1 MFFFL
6 FFLVPTRLSQNKQNL
21 SSDSPVPWDC
31 LQLRSLSSNAP
42 SENFCVRY
50 DGKMLAT
57 KFVEYLV
64 TVRQGTR
71 NPEKKAR
78 MTDTASSLSSRS
90 ADSVSHCKSSICR
103 ARSLSSDAKGRCPGK
118 IHVILTNT
126 WETGALQNTSNSP
139 RAGQR
144 ELCLHSSPAPGSRKM
159 DLSEPQILP
168 LKIEVT
174 PPAL

>member
-6 FFLVPTRLSQNKQNL
+6 FFLLPTRLSQNKQNL

-78 MTDTASSLSSRS
+78 MTDTAP
-90 ADSVSHCKSSICR
+90 
-103 ARSLSSDAKGRCPGK
+103 CP
-118 IHVILTNT
+118 
-126 WETGALQNTSNSP
+126 
-139 RAGQR
+139 
-144 ELCLHSSPAPGSRKM
+144 PGVQIQCHIVKAVFA
-159 DLSEPQILP
+159 EP
-168 LKIEVT
+168 E
-174 PPAL
+174 A